1 MRIRNMSA
9 QRASA
14 LLLAT
19 GLVASCATVREAGRT
34 SIDGELGAVRV
45 AVFAD
50 DDARAAGRL
59 LDEPIAGV
67 LERREKGRWQPVF
80 RSLEPSWAV
89 AGLEAGRY
97 RLRFDLTLDER
108 GQPED
113 LERPV
118 RRAIEVRRGE
128 AVDVELI
135 LDHVSPAMVA
145 AGAVAVIVAAV
156 VLHEWLDHHD
166 LPRPPLPPA
175 SWALD
180 AAFWITLDAAS
191 RPRAWV
197 PQAHAPQVTSHFPR
211 AAETVA
217 AGRVRVVFV
226 LSEAIDGARLG
237 DDAVLVTDDESV
249 EIPGRVHWDADRW
262 WIVWEPDAALPAGRR
277 LRATLSHDAVVD
289 ATGLELAGPTG
300 FDFETAP

>member
-1 MRIRNMSA
+1 MRLK
-9 QRASA
+9 RAFAAA
-14 LLLAT
+14 LAAALFT
-19 GLVASCATVREAGRT
+19 SCATMREAGRT
-34 SIDGELGAVRV
+34 PIDGELGAVRV
-45 AVFAD
+45 AVFTD

-59 LDEPIAGV
+59 LGEPIAGV

-89 AGLEAGRY
+89 AGLEPGRY
-97 RLRFDLTLDER
+97 RVRFDLTLDEH
-108 GQPED
+108 GQPDD

-118 RRAIEVRRGE
+118 KSAIDVRRGE
-128 AVDVELI
+128 AVDVELV

-145 AGAVAVIVAAV
+145 AGAVAVVVAAV

-166 LPRPPLPPA
+166 LPRPPLPPP

-180 AAFWITLDAAS
+180 AAFWITLDATS
-191 RPRAWV
+191 RARTWVPRA
-197 PQAHAPQVTSHFPR
+197 QALQVTSHFPR
-211 AAETVA
+211 AAEIVA

-226 LSEAIDGARLG
+226 LSEPIEGARLG
-237 DDAVLVTDDESV
+237 DDAVVVITDAGD
-249 EIPGRVHWDADRW
+249 EIPGRARWDAAHW
-262 WIVWEPDAALPAGRR
+262 WIVWEPERALPPGRR
-277 LRATLSHDAVVD
+277 LRATLRHDAVVQ